1 MVKSIKDVQNES
13 LRYLT
18 MAYLHHNNIVNLIS
32 VSLEGNDNRISS
44 LVLFMEYCEDGDLS
58 ELINA
63 RKSNIKTWTQEELM
77 ACLDQLITGFVYLQN
92 NGIAHRNVVPQNI
105 LVENN
110 SRTFKIGGFG
120 CSCMVTREDDTII
133 GTPSYLSPLLKKAYR
148 DCCYSAEA
156 TLKHNPYKSDV
167 YSLGIVLL
175 YMTTGQI
182 EESLKQLDDLQN
194 NINRII
200 FEISDDYP
208 KIKLLL
214 SHMLEVEETN
224 RPDFLELKK
233 LFNEVRYRDLMTDCR
248 SCRASK
254 PREQFRNFEE
264 ESICDE
270 CIINS
275 NSYAGSVMLLRCD
288 NCGELNNQTLV
299 KVVESQC
306 FCYKCIDRLILYPEF
321 EL

>member
-1 MVKSIKDVQNES
+1 MLKY
-13 LRYLT
+13 R
-18 MAYLHHNNIVNLIS
+18 HNNIVNLIS
-32 VSLEGNDNRISS
+32 VSLEGNGNIVDS
-44 LVLFMEYCEDGDLS
+44 LVIFMEFCAGGDL
-58 ELINA
+58 EKLITA
-63 RKSNIKTWTQEELM
+63 RKGKGQVWTQEEIL

-92 NGIAHRNVVPQNI
+92 NGIAHRNVRPQNI
-105 LVENN
+105 FLENN
-110 SRTFKIGGFG
+110 CRTFKIGGLG
-120 CSCMVTREDDTII
+120 SSCMVTREDDSTTDIL
-133 GTPSYLSPLLKKAYR
+133 SYLSPLLKKASEDR
-148 DCCYSAEA
+148 IFTAASIN
-156 TLKHNPYKSDV
+156 HNPYKSDV

-182 EESLKQLDDLQN
+182 EGSLNQLDDLQN

-208 KIKLLL
+208 KIKQLL
-214 SHMLEVEETN
+214 SNMLQVEETN

-248 SCRASK
+248 SCGASK